1 MVPTD
6 VLQPNV
12 LWSHVPSVQ
21 NNYTE
26 KCTAVNCFCLKWHAT
41 LISPGLLL
49 KVTQHILSRVEN
61 YRLITRLLSAFNP
74 VCVPHSVREHEQDR
88 SELVS
93 DVKVSGPLHSSPVDP
108 LTPPGPSHFTPLV
121 PFFPVSSLSPHAWGR
136 VAARRTW
143 WHLSWQQL
151 SASPINYMNWLT
163 PFYSASGNFY
173 HYRHNI
179 LLDMLHAAVL
189 NGGYALSPRV
199 QTKSHIKKSP
209 QRENSTDP
217 SFARSHLD
225 PPEET
230 SSGVQFQRRDVWS
243 GEGLD

>member
-1 MVPTD
+1 MLLTLSAFLTVSGSRNRTG
-6 VLQPNV
+6 QS
-12 LWSHVPSVQ
+12 W
-21 NNYTE
+21 
-26 KCTAVNCFCLKWHAT
+26 CLKWRCQGLCIHHLLILWPPLAP
-41 LISPGLLL
+41 LIS
-49 KVTQHILSRVEN
+49 
-61 YRLITRLLSAFNP
+61 
-74 VCVPHSVREHEQDR
+74 
-88 SELVS
+88 
-93 DVKVSGPLHSSPVDP
+93 LH
-108 LTPPGPSHFTPLV
+108 LFL
-121 PFFPVSSLSPHAWGR
+121 FFLSSLSTHAWGR

-151 SASPINYMNWLT
+151 SASPINYTNWLT

-173 HYRHNI
+173 HYRHNV